1 MDPIKEGK
9 EIFSSI
15 ADKVKKEK
23 ICDLDNLRFFFKEL
37 LESTGGLVVVDFLDA
52 RGWDK
57 IERFNIDEENGHL
70 YLYWHEFSES
80 DKYREITKMAFPG
93 NIYALFMRFQSLE
106 IVKTKHFPLILV
118 RGYTLS
124 DKEIK
129 TCLSQGAREFQIK
142 SDMSNF
148 SKTAFCKKD
157 DTWEVYT
164 CLNTP
169 LYSLLILPK
178 RSGLNSGDSKAI
190 LFEANLSEG
199 LSRLKK
205 ARKELEKVNDKD
217 IDLICEKANTVR
229 RVLEYVLKI
238 ECCYQFEKIELKQN
252 YSQLKLGN
260 LIKLVKKYH
269 DEPTKL
275 MLNKITTWANE
286 LSHDSGFPIE
296 KEKAKA
302 LCLLSIA
309 YTRLLKLTISNE
321 PWPKFS

>member
-9 EIFSSI
+9 EIFKSI

-23 ICDLDNLRFFFKEL
+23 ICDLDDLHFFFRQL
-37 LESTGGLVVVDFLDA
+37 LKSTGGWVVVDFLDA

-57 IERFNIDEENGHL
+57 IENFNIDKENGYF

-80 DKYREITKMAFPG
+80 DEYREMTKMVFPG
-93 NIYALFMRFQSLE
+93 NIYGLFMRFQSLE
-106 IVKTKHFPLILV
+106 IVKTKNFPLILV

-129 TCLSQGAREFQIK
+129 RCLFRGAQEFQIR

-157 DTWEVYT
+157 NTWQVYT
-164 CLNTP
+164 CFNTP

-178 RSGLNSGDSKAI
+178 RSGLNSNDSKVI
-190 LFEANLSEG
+190 LFEANLFEG
-199 LSRLKK
+199 LLRLEKI
-205 ARKELEKVNDKD
+205 RKELEKLNEND
-217 IDLICEKANTVR
+217 IDLICEKSNTVR
-229 RVLEYVLKI
+229 RVLENVLKI
-238 ECCYQFEKIELKQN
+238 ECCYRFMEINLKKN
-252 YSQLKLGN
+252 YSQLRLGD
-260 LIKLVKKYH
+260 LTKLVKKYQ
-269 DEPTKL
+269 DDPTKL
-275 MLNKITTWANE
+275 ILKKITTWANE

-296 KEKAKA
+296 IEKAKV

-309 YTRLLKLTISNE
+309 YTELLKWTISNE